1 MKGIVEGL
9 LFASGDEGMT
19 LQQLAKIT
27 QVSKEVVLHIIEELM
42 YDYEH
47 EQRGITIM
55 QSNNIYHL
63 TTKPEHNDYYKKMLQ
78 NPRKSRMSQAVLE
91 TLAIIA
97 YKQPITKIEMEEI
110 RGVNSDYAVQ
120 TLLARSFI
128 EELGRKDTIGRP
140 KMYGTTKEFLTY
152 FGLSTLDALPP
163 LPENIDE
170 QLLDEEK
177 NLFFDALKED
187 PF

>member
-97 YKQPITKIEMEEI
+97 YKQTITKIEMEEI
-110 RGVNSDYAVQ
+110 SGVNSDYAVQ

-128 EELGRKDTIGRP
+128 EEVGRKDTIGRP

-177 NLFFDALKED
+177 NLFFDALKEE

>member
-1 MKGIVEGL
+1 MKVNVEGL
-9 LFASGDEGMT
+9 LYDGGDEEMT
-19 LQQLAKIT
+19 FKKLAKNT
-27 QVSKEVVLHIIEELM
+27 KVSKEEMIYIIAELM

-110 RGVNSDYAVQ
+110 
-120 TLLARSFI
+120 
-128 EELGRKDTIGRP
+128 
-140 KMYGTTKEFLTY
+140 
-152 FGLSTLDALPP
+152 
-163 LPENIDE
+163 
-170 QLLDEEK
+170 
-177 NLFFDALKED
+177 
-187 PF
+187 